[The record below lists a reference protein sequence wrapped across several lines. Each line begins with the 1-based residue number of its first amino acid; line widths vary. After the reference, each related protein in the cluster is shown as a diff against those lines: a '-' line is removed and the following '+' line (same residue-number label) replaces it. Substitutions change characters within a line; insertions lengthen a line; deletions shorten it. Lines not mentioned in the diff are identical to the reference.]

1 MKISHAIVGGA
12 TLITLAFANISQP
25 STAVSPNSQS
35 VKSVKPVRIARV
47 VACSPLNGTWF
58 YSGKGIPVS
67 LRGDRVTVNMSAF
80 RRPTATGRMLSPTQ
94 LRVTFPDDGTFVGT
108 LDGQG
113 QISWNNSTV
122 WQATQF
128 AGTWQHEGK
137 WGPQIQQLGD
147 NLRVD
152 MSRYSRP
159 TALGNVTSP
168 GRASV
173 QFTDDATHTATLT
186 GPNCIQWSNGT
197 TWTK

>member
-1 MKISHAIVGGA
+1 MKISHAIFGGV
-12 TLITLAFANISQP
+12 TLITLAFATTSQAK
-25 STAVSPNSQS
+25 TAVFANSQS
-35 VKSVKPVRIARV
+35 VKPVKSLRIARAV
-47 VACSPLNGTWF
+47 VCSPLNGTWF
-58 YSGKGIPVS
+58 YDGKGVPVS

-94 LRVTFPDDGTFVGT
+94 LQVTFPDDGTFVGT

-113 QISWNNSTV
+113 KISWNNSTV

-128 AGTWQHEGK
+128 AGSWKYEGQY
-137 WGPQIQQLGD
+137 GPKIQQLGD

-159 TALGNVTSP
+159 MALGNVTAPSN
-168 GRASV
+168 ASV
-173 QFTDDATHTATLT
+173 QFTDDATHTATLI
-186 GPNCIQWSNGT
+186 GPNCMKWSNGT